1 MTLPAP
7 APDDADDLDALEGD
21 EPLVLVDLL
30 NRVLDKGVVVHG
42 SVIISIANI
51 DLVSVDL
58 RLVIASVEALARRA
72 DVAAARGAAPN
83 DSP

>member
-1 MTLPAP
+1 MTRP
-7 APDDADDLDALEGD
+7 APDDDLDARDGD
-21 EPLVLVDLL
+21 EELVLADLL
-30 NRVLDKGVVVHG
+30 NRVLDKGVVIHG

-58 RLVIASVEALARRA
+58 KLVLASVASLVRHAERDARLS
-72 DVAAARGAAPN
+72 